1 MRYLLTGHTGF
12 KGAWLT
18 YALARQGHEVFGY
31 SLPAENGSLFDVAAI
46 QEHMSGE
53 HLGDIRD
60 VERLQEYLHHVSP
73 DIVIHMAAQPLVR
86 ESYREPRYTF
96 ETNVMGTLNILEA
109 VNQTPSVQAH
119 IVVTTDKVYRNINQV
134 HGYVES
140 DALGGEDPYSASKAM
155 ADLLVQSWSR
165 SFSGPLT
172 VVARAGNVIGGG
184 DHNQDRLFPD
194 IVTALSQGEQLKLR
208 YPESV
213 RPWQHVL
220 DCLNGYSALALAMLK
235 NPESIERGSAWN
247 FGPDESSFVSVG
259 EVSTLAASVWGSID
273 SWEASETPEFHEAG
287 LLALNASKAEEM
299 LDWRN
304 LLPFENA
311 VAWTVSWYQQVI
323 NGLKNPAEAMA
334 SQLDAFVELK
344 NGKDLNVV
352 GNGL

>member
-18 YALARQGHEVFGY
+18 YALAHQGHEVYGY
-31 SLPAENGSLFDVAAI
+31 SLPAESGSLFEVATI
-46 QEHMSGE
+46 RDHMSGE

-60 VERLQEYLHHVSP
+60 VERVREYLLQVSP

-96 ETNVMGTLNILEA
+96 ETNVMGTLNIVEA

-134 HGYVES
+134 SGYVES
-140 DALGGEDPYSASKAM
+140 DALGGDDPYSASKAM
-155 ADLLVQSWSR
+155 ADLLVQSWSK
-165 SFSGPLT
+165 SFPGPLT

-194 IVTALSQGEQLKLR
+194 IVSALSQGEKLKLR
-208 YPESV
+208 YPEAV

-220 DCLNGYSALALAMLK
+220 DCLNGYSALASAMVE
-235 NPESIERGSAWN
+235 NPERFDRGSAWN
-247 FGPDESSFVSVG
+247 FGPDESSFVPVG
-259 EVSTLAASVWGSID
+259 EVSKLAASLWGSNVGWD
-273 SWEASETPEFHEAG
+273 ADETPEFHEAG
-287 LLALNASKAEEM
+287 LLALDASKAQEI

-311 VAWTVSWYQQVI
+311 VEWTVAWYQQVL
-323 NGLKNPAEAMA
+323 GGMKNPAEAMA
-334 SQLDAFVELK
+334 SQLDAFEGLK
-344 NGKDLNVV
+344 TGKDLNVV